1 MTPSPAH
8 AAAVLAAIR
17 LPALVARRD
26 LLEAGSGD
34 IAIDLHP
41 DGEPG
46 TPLASILQSAPTVL
60 DESGLRV
67 EFEADIQGLIVANG
81 VATWARIRNRS
92 GAHWADCTVSD
103 ADGDGDIKLVTT
115 SLGIGAFV
123 RLHSAVING

>member
-81 VATWARIRNRS
+81 VATWARLRAPTFASFRVCS
-92 GAHWADCTVSD
+92 
-103 ADGDGDIKLVTT
+103 
-115 SLGIGAFV
+115 
-123 RLHSAVING
+123 